1 MCLIHLSK
9 EIASFES
16 CCHIVDII
24 VQAKRGVINT
34 LNAGALLKEAVPEW
48 YRLHKDAYGHTCL
61 KPKSHWMMDVA
72 EQMENCEVVLDTFII
87 ERLHLRA
94 KRISELVKVIWA
106 FEKATMAGL
115 VNEQF
120 EDPLRERRPFFD
132 GLTGHRTFDYDGIK
146 VGDDMQVGA
155 LHFSAGDVV
164 FMGAQEAG
172 EWCSAVSKTMHIFS
186 LSRSSSSWSRSA
198 GAEGMERGA
207 PAPPSF
213 PPAPH
218 GSAGVAI
225 WVSMELQRQAP
236 RVASGSLRRGGRFFW
251 KGCQFRIC
259 PPPFNRPGKGGRYI

>member
-1 MCLIHLSK
+1 MIHLSK

-48 YRLHKDAYGHTCL
+48 YRLHKEAYGHTCL

-94 KRISELVKVIWA
+94 KRISELVKLIWA

-120 EDPLRERRPFFD
+120 GDPLRERRPFFD

-172 EWCSAVSKTMHIFS
+172 EVVLCCEQDDAHLFIVKEFVFLEQVRGGGGNGARGPRAPV
-186 LSRSSSSWSRSA
+186 LSPRSPRICRCRHMGLDGAAAA
-198 GAEGMERGA
+198 GAACGQRLTATRWAFFLEGL
-207 PAPPSF
+207 S
-213 PPAPH
+213 
-218 GSAGVAI
+218 
-225 WVSMELQRQAP
+225 VSHLP
-236 RVASGSLRRGGRFFW
+236 TPL
-251 KGCQFRIC
+251 
-259 PPPFNRPGKGGRYI
+259 